1 MNRVKC
7 VCGHVNPHGTNL
19 CEACGRSLGHN
30 EKTDN
35 KLVDMRYEGVARR
48 SEIHKKSFIDKVW
61 TIFSSVKFAIC
72 LLFITLVA
80 SAIGSLLPQEK
91 NTVIPFGTTVEQFFE
106 EEYGVFGAIFY
117 MLGFHKLYGT
127 WWYIT
132 LVFLVAASLIICSL
146 DRFVPL
152 YRALKKQRVERSNGF
167 MKRQRFFSSTKI
179 ASSKVNMTEL
189 EQRLKKHHYNVRIE
203 NQSLLA
209 EKGLFSRW
217 GPYINHIGLIIFIAG
232 CMLRLVPGI
241 HIEESLAV
249 REGDTV
255 VIPGTDGAYYF
266 KNKEFIVEMYD
277 EEDNKAFAS
286 ALEKNNGSIIKSYT
300 THGVLYKSVSETIA
314 GATPELEEITEYD
327 VMMNKPLKFDGYAI
341 YQMGYDAQFSEIT
354 FALQKKENA
363 NGKPIGTITVDLMNP
378 ERTYD
383 LGDGYVVVI
392 EEYLPDFS
400 LDEDEQP
407 TSLSA
412 NPNNPFILFKMITP
426 ESPDGETIYF
436 TMLGL
441 LEPNNS
447 QNNYALNYVQEGY
460 DYITYLL
467 VKKDLMLPVL
477 FVGGTIFIIGVM
489 IGSFWYHRRVWITV
503 KEDEVFI
510 ASHTN
515 KNYFGLRR
523 ELEKVLEEL
532 PLTIPED
539 QLVDNKKK

>member
-1 MNRVKC
+1 
-7 VCGHVNPHGTNL
+7 
-19 CEACGRSLGHN
+19 
-30 EKTDN
+30 
-35 KLVDMRYEGVARR
+35 
-48 SEIHKKSFIDKVW
+48 
-61 TIFSSVKFAIC
+61 
-72 LLFITLVA
+72 
-80 SAIGSLLPQEK
+80 
-91 NTVIPFGTTVEQFFE
+91 
-106 EEYGVFGAIFY
+106 
-117 MLGFHKLYGT
+117 
-127 WWYIT
+127 
-132 LVFLVAASLIICSL
+132 
-146 DRFVPL
+146 
-152 YRALKKQRVERSNGF
+152 
-167 MKRQRFFSSTKI
+167 
-179 ASSKVNMTEL
+179 
-189 EQRLKKHHYNVRIE
+189 
-203 NQSLLA
+203 
-209 EKGLFSRW
+209 
-217 GPYINHIGLIIFIAG
+217 
-232 CMLRLVPGI
+232 
-241 HIEESLAV
+241 
-249 REGDTV
+249 
-255 VIPGTDGAYYF
+255 
-266 KNKEFIVEMYD
+266 
-277 EEDNKAFAS
+277 
-286 ALEKNNGSIIKSYT
+286 
-300 THGVLYKSVSETIA
+300 
-314 GATPELEEITEYD
+314 
-327 VMMNKPLKFDGYAI
+327 MMNKPLKFDGYAI
-341 YQMGYDAQFSEIT
+341 YQMGYDAQFSDIT
-354 FALQKKENA
+354 FALQKKENSY
-363 NGKPIGTITVDLMNP
+363 GKPIGTITVDLMNP

-489 IGSFWYHRRVWITV
+489 IGSFWYHRRVWIAV
-503 KEDEVFI
+503 KEDEVLI

-539 QLVDNKKK
+539 RLVDNKRNNERWRIK